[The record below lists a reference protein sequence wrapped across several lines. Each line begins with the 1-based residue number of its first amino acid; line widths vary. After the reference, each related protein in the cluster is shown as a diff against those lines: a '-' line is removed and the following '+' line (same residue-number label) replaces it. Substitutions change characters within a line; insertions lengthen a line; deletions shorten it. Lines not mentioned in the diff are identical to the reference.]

1 MFPPRIW
8 KSNKMNFHHPSWV
21 KYPCACEWHS
31 AGQRQMSSLFTFGLG
46 AACQVWNTDF
56 CVLSKASSLQ
66 DRHFSS
72 NFLPKMHNT
81 TTMKSLGCWVFFFPT
96 KTKLLPHFLLHSSF
110 IAAIQDQKTGSNN
123 SPYGLCLLICI
134 FFSTCL
140 IILRWFVEISSIS
153 DFCPLIKFG
162 LNCPMHLRDS
172 LGDQNYFQKQDQKCR
187 YFSLPLPWQLFFI
200 PAPWFGLLWA
210 EDAETSAIPKKSEVC

>member
-1 MFPPRIW
+1 MQANVFPPRIW

-81 TTMKSLGCWVFFFPT
+81 TTMKSLGCWFFFPNQNQAFT
-96 KTKLLPHFLLHSSF
+96 TFPSPFFVHSSHPRPKNWEQQFTLWALPPNLYLFLNLPHYFKVICRNLMHFRLLSS
-110 IAAIQDQKTGSNN
+110 
-123 SPYGLCLLICI
+123 
-134 FFSTCL
+134 
-140 IILRWFVEISSIS
+140 
-153 DFCPLIKFG
+153 
-162 LNCPMHLRDS
+162 H
-172 LGDQNYFQKQDQKCR
+172 
-187 YFSLPLPWQLFFI
+187 
-200 PAPWFGLLWA
+200 
-210 EDAETSAIPKKSEVC
+210 